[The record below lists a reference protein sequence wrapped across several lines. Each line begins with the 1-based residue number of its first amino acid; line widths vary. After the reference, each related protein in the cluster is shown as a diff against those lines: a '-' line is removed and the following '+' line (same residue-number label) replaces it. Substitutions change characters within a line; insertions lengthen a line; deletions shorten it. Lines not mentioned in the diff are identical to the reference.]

1 MLSPAALTLV
11 AIWGVILILGIIA
24 LLRVPPD
31 RIPDVLERLFPWRR
45 K

>member
-1 MLSPAALTLV
+1 MLSPAALILLPV
-11 AIWGVILILGIIA
+11 CAVILILGVISV
-24 LLRVPPD
+24 LRVPPE